1 MSEKKNWLIHIWHTD
16 KSVYPIEVKDRDE
29 AFVNERIVTM
39 LVQGYRH
46 FDENTNKTV
55 FHSPYKI
62 DRIEL
67 SIELGEKG
75 VPKPKETSSAP
86 VEKPAVKPAAKPAG
100 KAKPVKRGSK
110 K

>member
-1 MSEKKNWLIHIWHTD
+1 MSDKKNWIIHIHHTD

-29 AFVNERIVTM
+29 AFVNTHIVTM

-46 FDENTNKTV
+46 FDENTHKTV

-67 SIELGEKG
+67 SIEMGEKG
-75 VPKPKETSSAP
+75 IPKPKETKSAP
-86 VEKPAVKPAAKPAG
+86 VEKPAKPAAG
-100 KAKPVKRGSK
+100 KAKPVKRGGK